1 MKNHKKE
8 KKKNKYNNIYYNITI
23 ILLKN
28 VAILLLYFIYIN
40 KIGGK

>member
-23 ILLKN
+23 ILSNN
-28 VAILLLYFIYIN
+28 VAILLLNFIYY
-40 KIGGK
+40 